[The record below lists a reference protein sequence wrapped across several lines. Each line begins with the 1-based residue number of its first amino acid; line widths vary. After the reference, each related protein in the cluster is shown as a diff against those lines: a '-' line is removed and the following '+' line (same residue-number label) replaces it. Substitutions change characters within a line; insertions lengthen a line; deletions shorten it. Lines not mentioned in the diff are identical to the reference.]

1 MATLKPGLNPI
12 TQTLQTESLG
22 GPGPIAFST
31 QGMTPQAVMYKE
43 IIDYIRLRLGDG
55 MVDVELDQE
64 HYEMSIKQAF
74 NKYRQRASN
83 SVEESYAFLNL
94 LPETQ
99 EYILP
104 REIVTVKQVF
114 RRGIGSVTGTT
125 ASQFEP
131 FASGYLNTY
140 MLVAGRVGGLVNY
153 DLFVQYQ
160 EQAMKMFGGH
170 MNFTWNTATKKLT
183 LVRKIP
189 ETGKTYIRLS
199 SLTASGTTVGSTI
212 TIVTEDPWAV
222 AAGDSL
228 VISNCRVGGY
238 NGNYQIQ
245 TVDTNTRTVTITAQ
259 AALAATSVVTFDLRS
274 TQVWSPVTDVP
285 AETVLLHTYNYKPDI
300 MIMNDPQAF
309 QWVQEYAYNFAKLM
323 LGEAR
328 SKFGQIA
335 GPQGG
340 TTLNGDALKSE
351 ANADMERLENE
362 LKTYVDGSTPLTWV
376 MG

>member
-12 TQTLQTESLG
+12 TQTLQTDSLG

-74 NKYRQRASN
+74 NKYRQRSSN

-199 SLTASGTTVGSTI
+199 SLTASGTTAGSTI